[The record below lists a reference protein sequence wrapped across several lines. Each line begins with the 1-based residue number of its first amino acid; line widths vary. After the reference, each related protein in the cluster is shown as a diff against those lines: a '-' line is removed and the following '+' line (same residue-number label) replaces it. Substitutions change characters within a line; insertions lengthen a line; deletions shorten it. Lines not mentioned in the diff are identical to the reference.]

1 MKRIFKELGKDRLN
15 DSELGNT
22 LEIFGLSPQEA
33 DLVITLAKI
42 HKSGVKWISGT
53 EIAKAAGKDRVR
65 TYQILHR
72 LRKMGLIQTNL
83 EIRPKK
89 YSAVSPPIA
98 VRRLMSVHEAK
109 VTQLS
114 HIEQKA
120 TEALFN
126 VSPLKVDLL
135 KSDQDGQ
142 LAGTVSNVTLIQ
154 GLPNIQTQLK
164 KLMSGQKH
172 LYLMVS
178 DESFTHVLATLSLID
193 PEPADIRVII
203 SSAKNK
209 LRSGQIRDRLN
220 KYQSMHV
227 TFPLPTVILTS
238 DQYALPFYNAQ
249 RYEKG
254 ILSPKA
260 LRTRVSDCIIVSNQS
275 AVKQMNQLYRL
286 CWQAALH
293 EKVKSNRSP
302 VP

>member
-1 MKRIFKELGKDRLN
+1 MKLIFKKLGKNRLN

-22 LEIFGLSPQEA
+22 LAIFGLSPQEA
-33 DLVITLAKI
+33 DLFIILAKI
-42 HKSGVKWISGT
+42 HKSGLKWISGT
-53 EIAKAAGKDRVR
+53 EIAKATGKDRVR

-98 VRRLMSVHEAK
+98 VRRLMSIHEAK

-142 LAGTVSNVTLIQ
+142 LAGTVSNVALLQ

-178 DESFTHVLATLSLID
+178 DESFTHVLATLNLID

-203 SSAKNK
+203 SSTKNK

-220 KYQSMHV
+220 KYQSIHAS
-227 TFPLPTVILTS
+227 FPLPTVILTS
-238 DQYALPFYNAQ
+238 DQYALPFNNAQ

-293 EKVKSNRSP
+293 EKGKSNRSP
-302 VP
+302 VS

>member
-1 MKRIFKELGKDRLN
+1 MKRIYKKSGKDRLN
-15 DSELGNT
+15 DSELGYT
-22 LEIFGLSPQEA
+22 LVTFGLSPQEA
-33 DLVITLAKI
+33 DLFIVLTKI

-53 EIAKAAGKDRVR
+53 EIAKVAGKDRVR
-65 TYQILHR
+65 TYQITNR
-72 LRKMGLIQTNL
+72 LLKMGLIQTSR
-83 EIRPKK
+83 ESRPKK
-89 YSAVSPPIA
+89 YSAVSPPTA
-98 VRRLMSVHEAK
+98 VRRLMSIHEAK

-114 HIEQKA
+114 HMEQKA

-126 VSPLKVDLL
+126 VSPLKVDLS
-135 KSDQDGQ
+135 KSDQDRQ
-142 LAGTVSNVTLIQ
+142 PVDTVSSVALIQ

-164 KLMSGQKH
+164 KLMLGQKH

-193 PEPADIRVII
+193 PEPADIKVII
-203 SSAKNK
+203 SSTRNK
-209 LRSGQIRDRLN
+209 LRVGQIRDRLN
-220 KYQSMHV
+220 KYQSIHV

-249 RYEKG
+249 RYERG

-286 CWQAALH
+286 CWQVALH
-293 EKVKSNRSP
+293 GKGKSNQVP
-302 VP
+302 VS

>member
-1 MKRIFKELGKDRLN
+1 MKRIYKKSGKDRLN
-15 DSELGNT
+15 DSELGDT
-22 LEIFGLSPQEA
+22 LVIFGLSPQEA
-33 DLVITLAKI
+33 DLFIVLTKI
-42 HKSGVKWISGT
+42 HKSGVRWISGT
-53 EIAKAAGKDRVR
+53 EIAKIAGKDRVR
-65 TYQILHR
+65 TYQIIHR
-72 LRKMGLIQTNL
+72 LLKMGLIQTSR
-83 EIRPKK
+83 ESRPKK
-89 YSAVSPPIA
+89 YSAVSPPTA
-98 VRRLMSVHEAK
+98 VRRLMSIHEAK
-109 VTQLS
+109 LTQLS

-126 VSPLKVDLL
+126 VSPLKVDLS

-142 LAGTVSNVTLIQ
+142 STDTVSSVALIH

-164 KLMSGQKH
+164 KLMLGQKH

-193 PEPADIRVII
+193 PEPADIKVII
-203 SSAKNK
+203 SSTKNK
-209 LRSGQIRDRLN
+209 LRLGQIRDRLN
-220 KYQSMHV
+220 KYQSIHV

-249 RYEKG
+249 RFERR

-286 CWQAALH
+286 CWQVALH
-293 EKVKSNRSP
+293 EKGKSNQVP
-302 VP
+302 VS

>member
-1 MKRIFKELGKDRLN
+1 MKRIFKNLGKDRLN

-22 LEIFGLSPQEA
+22 LVIFGLSPQEA
-33 DLVITLAKI
+33 DLFIVLAKI
-42 HKSGVKWISGT
+42 HKSGVKWMSGT
-53 EIAKAAGKDRVR
+53 EISKVAGKDRVR

-72 LRKMGLIQTNL
+72 LLKMGIIQTNF
-83 EIRPKK
+83 ESRPKK
-89 YSAVSPPIA
+89 YAAVSPPIA
-98 VRRLMSVHEAK
+98 VRRLMSIHEAK

-126 VSPLKVDLL
+126 VSPLKVDLS
-135 KSDQDGQ
+135 KSDQDGEPV
-142 LAGTVSNVTLIQ
+142 GTVSSVVLIQ

-172 LYLMVS
+172 LYLMVN
-178 DESFTHVLATLSLID
+178 DESFTHVLTTLSLID
-193 PEPADIRVII
+193 PEPVDIRVII
-203 SSAKNK
+203 SSTKSK
-209 LRSGQIRDRLN
+209 LRLGKIRDRLS
-220 KYQSMHV
+220 KYQSIHV
-227 TFPLPTVILTS
+227 TFPLPTVILTF

-249 RYEKG
+249 KYERG

-275 AVKQMNQLYRL
+275 AVKKMNQLYRL

-293 EKVKSNRSP
+293 EKMKSNGSP
-302 VP
+302 VS